1 MPKTNFD
8 ICQHITD
15 KLIEAI
21 EAGVMPWQKPWAA
34 ATATALPV
42 NSKGRPY
49 NGVNVLMLWAAAA
62 LAGYTSN
69 RWFTFKQAKAAGGC
83 VRKGE
88 RSTRVILWRP
98 ITRTETDDA
107 GEESERTFLVAR
119 SYCVFNADQVEGLE
133 ADAGAPL
140 PAMAADDFILDVGAD
155 IRHGGTRAFYSLA
168 GDYVRLP
175 SRASFDGADAYRATA
190 LHELVHWTGAGHRLD
205 RQFGER
211 FGDDAY
217 AFEELVAEIGAAFL
231 GARLGVQGRSAA
243 HASYVDNWLKVLQ
256 ADKRAIISAAS
267 AARKAMEYLTDCAEA
282 EASIAA

>member
-1 MPKTNFD
+1 MAKAKFD

-21 EAGVMPWQKPWAA
+21 EAGVMPWQKPWSAQA
-34 ATATALPV
+34 ATALPV

-49 NGVNVLMLWAAAA
+49 NGVNVLMLWATAA
-62 LAGYTSN
+62 LAGYSSN
-69 RWFTFKQAKAAGGC
+69 RWYTFKQAKAAGGC

-98 ITRTETDDA
+98 IKKTEIDEA

-133 ADAGAPL
+133 DEVEAPML
-140 PAMAADDFILDVGAD
+140 ATAADDFILDVGAD
-155 IRHGGTRAFYSLA
+155 IRHGGGRAFYNPTA
-168 GDYVRLP
+168 DFIRLP
-175 SRASFDGADAYRATA
+175 SRSSFDADDAYRATA
-190 LHELVHWTGAGHRLD
+190 LHELVHWTGAAHRLD
-205 RQFGER
+205 RQFGKR

-231 GARLGVQGRSAA
+231 GAQLGVQGRSEA
-243 HASYVDNWLKVLQ
+243 HASYVDNWLKVLK

-267 AARKAMEYLTDCAEA
+267 AARKAMEYLADCAQA